1 MDVTVEET
9 EDAILSGSFFSYA
22 AAAVMAS
29 VVETAV
35 AEITAVAA
43 AVAVTGSGLSFFC
56 AAAAVEIA
64 SAAKI
69 LTNYP

>member
-29 VVETAV
+29 DAETAV
-35 AEITAVAA
+35 AEITAA